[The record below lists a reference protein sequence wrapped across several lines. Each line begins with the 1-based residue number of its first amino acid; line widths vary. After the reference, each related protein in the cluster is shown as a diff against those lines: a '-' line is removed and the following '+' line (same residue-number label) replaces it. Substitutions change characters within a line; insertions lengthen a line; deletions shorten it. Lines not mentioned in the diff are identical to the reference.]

1 MSSAKTVFITGSST
15 GIGKDTALYFI
26 KKGWNVAATMRTP
39 EKSTLGSDPKLIIP
53 RLDVTDEKSIQSAW
67 NETIA
72 KFGAIDVVVNNAG
85 FGLTGPFEGATQ
97 EQIKRQFDTNV
108 FGLMSICKHAIS
120 LWRSKKHPG
129 TLINVAS
136 VGGRV
141 TFPYY
146 SLYHS
151 TKWAVE
157 GFTESL
163 QYEVAQFGIKVK
175 IVEPGAIKTDF
186 NDRSADVT
194 DSNAPADYQG
204 VLKVVRANLR
214 KAVVNAIEP
223 VEVAKVIFEA
233 ASSNSSQ
240 IRYKAGNDAKLLL
253 AIRRIIPENLFYSI
267 VRSQLFRGV
276 NS

>member
-1 MSSAKTVFITGSST
+1 MSSSKTVFITGSST
-15 GIGKDTALYFI
+15 GIGKDTALYFL
-26 KKGWNVAATMRTP
+26 KKGWNVVATMRTP
-39 EKSTLGSDPKLIIP
+39 EKSTLGSDPKLLVSK
-53 RLDVTDEKSIQSAW
+53 LDVTDEKSIESAW
-67 NETIA
+67 NEA
-72 KFGAIDVVVNNAG
+72 VRKFGTIDVVVNNAG

-97 EQIKRQFDTNV
+97 EQIKRQFETNV
-108 FGLMSICKHAIS
+108 FGLMSVCKTALS
-120 LWRSKKHPG
+120 FWRSKKHPG
-129 TLINVAS
+129 ILINIAS

-157 GFTESL
+157 GFSESL
-163 QYEVAQFGIKVK
+163 QYEVAQFGIRIK

-194 DSNAPADYQG
+194 DANAPTDYQS
-204 VLKVVRANLR
+204 VLRQVRANLK
-214 KAVVNAIEP
+214 KAVTHAIEP

-233 ASSNSSQ
+233 ATSNSPQ

-253 AIRRIIPENLFYSI
+253 AIRRIIPERLFYSI

-276 NS
+276 TA